1 MNRRRLALGLAC
13 AFLALPVAAFGADA
27 PAPSG
32 MPSASEA
39 PFVAQVQKTLMAAYP
54 TAADAV
60 KAGYVRYTDE
70 DKSGSISY
78 ANDKW
83 TSTYPNVPSQLWYD
97 AKGNLLGADYSVEK
111 ANYPAGP
118 PADYHGITDKARWIP
133 IEGHIHYGIAQPDG
147 TTKFGGLGAAAYAAA
162 GGDVNHPT
170 AAVLVKA
177 LAARAKNPIVAKA
190 SDVKFVFLYRSIW
203 DLQVWVKPNANGA
216 FAELNP
222 AVTPSA
228 KMNPNAE
235 H

>member
-1 MNRRRLALGLAC
+1 
-13 AFLALPVAAFGADA
+13 
-27 PAPSG
+27 
-32 MPSASEA
+32 
-39 PFVAQVQKTLMAAYP
+39 MAAYP
-54 TAADAV
+54 TADAAV

-111 ANYPAGP
+111 AQYPAGP

-147 TTKFGGLGAAAYAAA
+147 TTKFGGLGAAAYTAA
-162 GGDVNHPT
+162 GGDIDHPT
-170 AAVLVKA
+170 ADVLVKA
-177 LAARAKNPIVAKA
+177 LAARPKNPIVAKA

-203 DLQVWVKPNANGA
+203 DLQVWVKPNPNGA

-222 AVTPSA
+222 TVTPSA
-228 KMNPNAE
+228 QMNPHAE